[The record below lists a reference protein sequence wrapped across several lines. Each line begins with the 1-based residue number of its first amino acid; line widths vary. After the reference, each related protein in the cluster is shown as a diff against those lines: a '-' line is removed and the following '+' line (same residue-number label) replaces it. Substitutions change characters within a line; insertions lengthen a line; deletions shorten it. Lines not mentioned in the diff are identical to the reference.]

1 MPERGSFIST
11 VGILTRVFSMSVN
24 LIGLKNSCYLI
35 LLMLR
40 RFFPLATMRP
50 RIRLLAAAD
59 NAGTMGF
66 YYVLEIVRLGW
77 PVLSETSE

>member
-1 MPERGSFIST
+1 
-11 VGILTRVFSMSVN
+11 
-24 LIGLKNSCYLI
+24 
-35 LLMLR
+35 
-40 RFFPLATMRP
+40 MRP

-59 NAGTMGF
+59 KAGTMGF